1 MAEIDIE
8 KKSGGGGKIWLWVI
22 IALIIAGLLYWWF
35 AGDGDEGVE
44 EIETEQIEDET
55 VMTGEAADTS
65 WENETATNVDID
77 EPSEFAEY
85 IGNESK
91 MGLDH
96 EYTNNALVYLVD
108 TVESEVE
115 ESDLDLDAEWQEIRR
130 MTDKITEDPLAGTHA
145 NTIKEVGLRISD
157 ILMKIQEEE
166 AANLSSDVE
175 EVRTA
180 AQNIQKDVLTLNQ
193 KDQIM
198 KFFTE
203 SADVLQKLS

>member
-8 KKSGGGGKIWLWVI
+8 KKSGGGKVWLWVI
-22 IALIIAGLLYWWF
+22 IALIVAGLLYWWF
-35 AGDGDEGVE
+35 AGDGDEPVE
-44 EIETEQIEDET
+44 EIETEAIEDET
-55 VMTGEAADTS
+55 AMAEENTTT
-65 WENETATNVDID
+65 WEEETAATDVDID

-85 IGNESK
+85 IGNEQK

-108 TVESEVE
+108 TLESEVE
-115 ESDLDLDAEWQEIRR
+115 ESDLDLNAEWQEVRAMADR
-130 MTDKITEDPLAGTHA
+130 ITEDPLAETHA
-145 NTIKEVGLRISD
+145 NTIKEAGLRISS
-157 ILMKIQEEE
+157 ILLKLQEQ
-166 AANLSSDVE
+166 ANANLTTDVE

-198 KFFTE
+198 AFYEE

>member
-22 IALIIAGLLYWWF
+22 IALIVAALLYWWF

-55 VMTGEAADTS
+55 VMTEENATT
-65 WENETATNVDID
+65 WENETAETDVDID
-77 EPSEFAEY
+77 DPSEFADY

-115 ESDLDLDAEWQEIRR
+115 ESDLDLDAEWQEIKLLA
-130 MTDKITEDPLAGTHA
+130 DQITEDPLAETHA
-145 NTIKEVGLRISD
+145 NTIREAGLRISD
-157 ILMKIQEEE
+157 ILQKLQEEAE
-166 AANLSSDVE
+166 ANLSADVE
-175 EVRTA
+175 EIRTA
-180 AQNIQKDVLTLNQ
+180 AQNIQGDVLTLNQ

-198 KFFTE
+198 AFFEE
-203 SADVLQKLS
+203 SADLLQKLS